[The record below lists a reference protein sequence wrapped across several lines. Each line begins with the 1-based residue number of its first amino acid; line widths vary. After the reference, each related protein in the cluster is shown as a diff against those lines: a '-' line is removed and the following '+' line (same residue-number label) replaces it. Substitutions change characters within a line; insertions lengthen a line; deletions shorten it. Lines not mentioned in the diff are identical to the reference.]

1 VSEPSIEIVTD
12 ETFEARVLRA
22 PGPVLV
28 DFTAGWCPPCR
39 MIKPVLAELATEL
52 TGRLEVV
59 AVDVDDSPK
68 VAAAAGVLGMPT
80 LSLYVD
86 GRVVAQVVG
95 ARPKAAVR
103 AAVEPFLPVDNPVA
117 TTR

>member
-1 VSEPSIEIVTD
+1 VIETVSD
-12 ETFEARVLRA
+12 ETFEDRVLRA

-28 DFTAGWCPPCR
+28 DFTATWCPPCR

-52 TGRLEVV
+52 AGRLEVV
-59 AVDVDDSPK
+59 ALDVDDSPRT
-68 VAAAAGVLGMPT
+68 AAAAGVRGMPT
-80 LSLYVD
+80 LSLYVG

-103 AAVEPFLPVDNPVA
+103 AAVEPFLPVDSSVA
-117 TTR
+117 AAS

>member
-1 VSEPSIEIVTD
+1 MIEIVTD

-28 DFTAGWCPPCR
+28 DFTATWCPPCR
-39 MIKPVLAELATEL
+39 MIKPVLAELAVEL
-52 TGRLEVV
+52 AGRLEVV
-59 AVDVDDSPK
+59 ALDVDDSPK
-68 VAAAAGVLGMPT
+68 AAAAAGVMGMPT

-86 GRVVAQVVG
+86 GRVVTQVVG

-103 AAVEPFLPVDNPVA
+103 AAVEPFLPVDNSVA
-117 TTR
+117 TAR